1 MIELDKRE
9 ILRYLGYRRNQEL
22 TEAVN
27 QEIKELMIEVQEI
40 STPRYTF
47 RIFDCQPNEANHAI
61 EVLGTDLVFEGK
73 SIYNHLK
80 YAKKVALLASTLG
93 LEIERKIRQYSL
105 TAMSKSLIL
114 DSCCTEYIEKICD
127 LAECEIEES
136 VTEEGLILNRRFS
149 PGYGDL
155 ALEIQPKF
163 LATLEADRRIGL
175 NLSES
180 LLMIPRKSVTAI
192 IGLFDEP
199 KLARPRRKKISCP
212 DCSMK
217 QTCNYRR

>member
-1 MIELDKRE
+1 MIELDKKE

-22 TEAVN
+22 TETVD
-27 QEIKELMIEVQEI
+27 QEIQELMIEVQKI
-40 STPRYTF
+40 SNPRYTF
-47 RIFDCQPNEANHAI
+47 RIFECQSNEENHTI
-61 EVLGTDLVFEGK
+61 EVLGTDLLFEGK

-80 YAKKVALLASTLG
+80 HAKKVALLASTLG
-93 LEIERKIRQYSL
+93 IEIERKIRQYSL

-136 VTEEGLILNRRFS
+136 VAEERLVLNRRFS

-155 ALEIQPKF
+155 SLDIQPKF

-192 IGLFDEP
+192 IGLFDDP
-199 KLARPRRKKISCP
+199 KLARPRRKKLNCT
-212 DCSMK
+212 DCWMN